1 MKKRYILLFGL
12 ILVFTKINA
21 QHYGLY
27 NTGSMFDAFENP
39 AVKTFTLDSSYK
51 YASNFFFPTLSI
63 NAANKGDAQN
73 VVRRAMNEHIFSTT
87 DLAIG
92 DGIPNTL
99 FQHTNIYL
107 ATFRIFRHYKYN
119 QEFGFAWQIRS
130 DALVNYTNEGL
141 AVIDSY
147 RRFSDIPYEDVFTT
161 NGYQQTYHQFS
172 FSVRENWDKRLA
184 LGVKFSLLS
193 GIAYNELNID
203 HSYLYSDLAA
213 DRLDVGIA
221 GSYKG
226 NFLTNN
232 ELDSLNYF
240 PTFKNP
246 GLSISIGTTY
256 NSISGFQIMGNIK
269 DLGFIRWN
277 KKSHVAKFNTIKSIF
292 SASTNSSNDINEEI
306 TDIVESSDEQK
317 AFFSPTN
324 AKADLLISRTF
335 SFYKPSLIIS
345 KNLFHGG
352 GDIALVNSFK
362 FGNVT
367 ASLIPV
373 YNFNDFIMFGVQGMY
388 KTPNFEFF
396 LGSDNIG
403 KTLSTARG
411 LEASDAT
418 IGTGYIGASIYM
430 GMGIKFGRVVNHP
443 MNFSTM
449 PGVNGAKPYKG
460 FFRSLF
466 NLFQSKSY

>member
-1 MKKRYILLFGL
+1 MNKRYFLLFGL
-12 ILVFTKINA
+12 VLAFTRINA
-21 QHYGLY
+21 QHYSLY
-27 NTGSMFDAFENP
+27 NTRTMFDAFENP

-51 YASNFFFPTLSI
+51 YASNFLFPTLSI
-63 NAANKGDAQN
+63 NAANKGDAQD
-73 VVRRAMNEHIFSTT
+73 VVRRAMNEGKFTT
-87 DLAIG
+87 TNLAIG
-92 DGIPNTL
+92 NGIPNVL

-130 DALVNYTNEGL
+130 DAQINYTNEGL
-141 AVIDSY
+141 AVIDTY
-147 RRFSDIPYEDVFTT
+147 RRFSNIPYDDVFQT

-193 GIAYNELNID
+193 GIVYNELNID
-203 HSYLYSDLAA
+203 NSYLYSDIVG
-213 DRLDVGIA
+213 DRLDVGIT
-221 GSYKG
+221 GNYKG
-226 NFLTNN
+226 NFINAK

-246 GLSISIGTTY
+246 GVAISIGTTY
-256 NSISGFQIMGNIK
+256 NSPSGFYIMGNIK

-277 KKSHVAKFNTIKSIF
+277 KKSHVATFSTIKSIYG
-292 SASTNSSNDINEEI
+292 ASTSSSKDINEEI
-306 TDIVESSDEQK
+306 TDILDNADEQK
-317 AFFSPTN
+317 AFISPTN

-335 SFYKPSLIIS
+335 NFYKPSLIVS
-345 KNLFHGG
+345 KNLFHSG
-352 GDIALVNSFK
+352 GDIALVNTFK
-362 FGNVT
+362 FGKVS
-367 ASLIPV
+367 ASLTPA

-388 KTPNFEFF
+388 QTPNFEFF
-396 LGSDNIG
+396 IGTDNIG

-411 LEASDAT
+411 ISAGDAA
-418 IGTGYIGASIYM
+418 IGTGYIGASVYL
-430 GMGIKFGRVVNHP
+430 GMGIKFGSVVNHP
-443 MNFSTM
+443 MNLSTM

-466 NLFQSKSY
+466 TLFQSKSY